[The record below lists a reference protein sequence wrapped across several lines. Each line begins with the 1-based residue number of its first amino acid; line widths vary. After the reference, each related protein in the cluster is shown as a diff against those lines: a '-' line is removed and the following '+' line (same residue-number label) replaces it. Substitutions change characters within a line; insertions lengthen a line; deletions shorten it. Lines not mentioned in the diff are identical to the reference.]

1 METHTGPLTITVC
14 IFSLQ
19 KKKKKKE
26 TFTQHLT
33 QADRWDVD
41 ESEREE
47 SRIKAKFLIWATWWC
62 HSLRCKNS
70 RSEQSLLR
78 FFWSG
83 RWKWKSCCAH
93 ENFENPII
101 HSNRSSMKSWY
112 YSRAK
117 YIKNSWVIVWFWHLK
132 KNDVPHF
139 SAVQPEL
146 RFLGQIMVLLKW
158 SGIWLVLR
166 QRRSIPFWTC
176 EKEEMTLSWDP
187 GNLTSSL
194 I

>member
-19 KKKKKKE
+19 KKKKE
-26 TFTQHLT
+26 TVTQHLT
-33 QADRWDVD
+33 QADRLDVD

-47 SRIKAKFLIWATWWC
+47 SRIKAKFLIRATWWC

-112 YSRAK
+112 HSRAK

-132 KNDVPHF
+132 KRCSPLFCSAARVEIPEADYGVAQVIWNMAGLKAKKIHSILNMWKGRNDV
-139 SAVQPEL
+139 EL
-146 RFLGQIMVLLKW
+146 RSRKTDF
-158 SGIWLVLR
+158 
-166 QRRSIPFWTC
+166 
-176 EKEEMTLSWDP
+176 
-187 GNLTSSL
+187 
-194 I
+194 